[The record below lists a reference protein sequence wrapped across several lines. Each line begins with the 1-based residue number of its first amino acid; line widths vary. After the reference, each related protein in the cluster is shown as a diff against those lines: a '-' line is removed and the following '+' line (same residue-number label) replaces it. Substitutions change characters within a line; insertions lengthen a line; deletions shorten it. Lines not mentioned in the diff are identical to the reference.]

1 MDQEETKKES
11 NEELS
16 ELGNIATE
24 IKELGLQLKEVFI
37 SAARSDRAK
46 KVQKQVLDSFDLMSS
61 KAEKAIADAKS
72 GKLESDVKRNLYQTL
87 RSINDKLKQY
97 SESIASGD
105 EKADQESAPDEDES
119 SGPQQ
124 P

>member
-1 MDQEETKKES
+1 MDQEKTKKES

-16 ELGNIATE
+16 ELGDIATE
-24 IKELGLQLKEVFI
+24 IKELGLRLKDVFV
-37 SAARSDRAK
+37 SAARSERAK
-46 KVQKQVLDSFDLMSS
+46 KVQKQVLDSFDLMTS
-61 KAEKAIADAKS
+61 KAEKAITDARS
-72 GKLESDVKRNLYQTL
+72 GKLEADVKKNLHHML
-87 RSINDKLKQY
+87 KSINDKLKQY

-105 EKADQESAPDEDES
+105 EEADQESAPDEDEP

>member
-1 MDQEETKKES
+1 MDQEKTKKEP

-16 ELGNIATE
+16 ELGDIATE
-24 IKELGLQLKEVFI
+24 IKELGLRLKDVFV
-37 SAARSDRAK
+37 SAARSERAK
-46 KVQKQVLDSFDLMSS
+46 KVQKQILDSFDLVTS
-61 KAEKAIADAKS
+61 KAEKAIADARS
-72 GKLESDVKRNLYQTL
+72 GKLEAGVKKNLHQML
-87 RSINDKLKQY
+87 KSINDKLKQY

-119 SGPQQ
+119 SGLQQ